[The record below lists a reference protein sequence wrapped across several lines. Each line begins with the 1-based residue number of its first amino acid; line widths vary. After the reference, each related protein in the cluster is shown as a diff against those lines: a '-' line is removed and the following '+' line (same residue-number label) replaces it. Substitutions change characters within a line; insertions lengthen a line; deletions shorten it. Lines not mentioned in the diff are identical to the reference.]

1 MQAEFVNFRVFG
13 VGICQPIPEGAL
25 RSATKDAG
33 GVKYNRGKG
42 FKLQFI
48 GLKPDKPQMM
58 CAAGGT
64 AGAMKFALAK

>member
-1 MQAEFVNFRVFG
+1 MQAEFVNFRFFG
-13 VGICQPIPEGAL
+13 VGICQPIPKGAL

-48 GLKPDKPQMM
+48 EQKSDKLQ
-58 CAAGGT
+58 
-64 AGAMKFALAK
+64 LR